1 MTRTV
6 ARSLFS
12 WKTLKKAGSVA
23 RISTPKRKGRENAY
37 GPSRNA
43 CGPQN
48 RCESTKESVLLLQNF
63 NSFKMRVKG
72 NILTANFTIL
82 ANCPMQNYSSRQLT
96 PKAQKVS

>member
-6 ARSLFS
+6 ARPLFP
-12 WKTLKKAGSVA
+12 WQTLKTAGPVA
-23 RISTPKRKGRENAY
+23 RISAPKRKGRENAY
-37 GPSRNA
+37 DPSRNT

-48 RCESTKESVLLLQNF
+48 RCESTKESVLLLQYF

-82 ANCPMQNYSSRQLT
+82 ANCPMQDYSSCQLT
-96 PKAQKVS
+96 PKAKR